1 MWERRE
7 YTFLHSNLDFE
18 VDSNRLV
25 FQGWLK
31 FETGQKND
39 YLHIH
44 NGSNSLRASK
54 KKLFHDSKSERIS
67 LHGFKWFKY
76 AYKNNHKYRKI
87 SIIFQLYIHLYNNR
101 CLVWSVCFVL
111 AVVFFSIWPL
121 SIYYLLG
128 AESECNEP
136 WQSSYTYSFTL

>member
-1 MWERRE
+1 MRKAWI
-7 YTFLHSNLDFE
+7 
-18 VDSNRLV
+18 
-25 FQGWLK
+25 
-31 FETGQKND
+31 
-39 YLHIH
+39 HISSQQFRFRSWFKSVGISRVTKIW
-44 NGSNSLRASK
+44 NGSEKWLFTHTQWKQFSSSFE

-67 LHGFKWFKY
+67 LHGFNWFKY

-111 AVVFFSIWPL
+111 TVVFFSIWPL